1 MEFYFQDVDLALNQ
15 AISAGEERCVLQK
28 ADVFAEFLCWV
39 AAFSAGGRQRREFP
53 PPSHLDGCMLESRKL
68 RGVRNDGVMLTALIN
83 EFLDVLLQPF
93 KALLSC
99 SHLSPLPGQPPRGK
113 AHREAVPHVGTGA
126 PCSSPAQP
134 SEGEG
139 EVQRRAV
146 VHTHPVLL
154 PRFMGSKLL
163 WGGSHHS
170 SCCRDLLRERVKTL
184 TRNTMSPE
192 AVTLLVLLLSSL
204 RR

>member
-15 AISAGEERCVLQK
+15 AISAGEEHCVLQK

-53 PPSHLDGCMLESRKL
+53 PPSHLDGCVLESRKL
-68 RGVRNDGVMLTALIN
+68 RGVRNDGVMLMALIN
-83 EFLDVLLQPF
+83 EFLDVLLQLF

-113 AHREAVPHVGTGA
+113 AHREAMPHVGTGA

-134 SEGEG
+134 SEREG

-146 VHTHPVLL
+146 VHTRPVLL
-154 PRFMGSKLL
+154 TWFMGSKLL

-170 SCCRDLLRERVKTL
+170 SCCRDVLRERVKTL
-184 TRNTMSPE
+184 TRDIVSPE